1 MDLKSAAKRILARV
15 PNDPSPPV
23 PTGPHKEILDF
34 ISHFRNQGT
43 IETFTCGCCY
53 WFASILYHRF
63 YEEGVIYYHPVDN
76 HFAWYSFYT
85 KKLYDITGEVPM
97 DTKWLPWVKYQ
108 LADSIHSKRI
118 YEQCIL
124 KKGN

>member
-43 IETFTCGCCY
+43 MKHSLVVVVIGLLLFY
-53 WFASILYHRF
+53 IIAF

-85 KKLYDITGEVPM
+85 KKI
-97 DTKWLPWVKYQ
+97 
-108 LADSIHSKRI
+108 I
-118 YEQCIL
+118 
-124 KKGN
+124 